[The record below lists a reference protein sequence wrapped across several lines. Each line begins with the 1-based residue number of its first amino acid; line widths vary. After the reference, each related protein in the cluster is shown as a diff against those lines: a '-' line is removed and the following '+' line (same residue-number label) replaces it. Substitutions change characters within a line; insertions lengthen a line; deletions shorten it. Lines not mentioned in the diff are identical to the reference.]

1 MTTPI
6 LGAIVHGEET
16 IQSLIT
22 KCARFVTKQSMEG
35 NGMSDRLTLITN
47 LDFVK
52 PHDSDIRLYV
62 WALLIEQNNEKQGFL
77 GPTRKVRGFLSD
89 GSLPVFDKFLYA
101 DPLPLKFTDA
111 QGADIFIGCDGKEK
125 PLLSGA
131 ILELAGGEKF
141 DLFLDDAKRPLDV
154 MEFTDYGDAWEALPG
169 KVAEYWHRPNIP
181 LPSWVSA
188 ESVRRTVK
196 I

>member
-1 MTTPI
+1 
-6 LGAIVHGEET
+6 
-16 IQSLIT
+16 
-22 KCARFVTKQSMEG
+22 
-35 NGMSDRLTLITN
+35 MSDKLTLITN

-89 GSLPVFDKFLYA
+89 GSLPVFDKFLAA

-111 QGADIFIGCDGKEK
+111 QGADIFIGCDGVRK
-125 PLLSGA
+125 PLFSGM

-141 DLFLDDAKRPLDV
+141 DLFFDDGNRPLDV
-154 MEFTDYGDAWEALPG
+154 MEFTDYLEVWEALPG
-169 KVAEYWHRPNIP
+169 KVAEYWHRPNMP
-181 LPSWVSA
+181 LPNWVSA
-188 ESVRRTVK
+188 EPVRRTVK
-196 I
+196 A